1 VAGPF
6 DFSPAFAAFRNLGV
20 LPELEAEFFRYQEP
34 TSFAFGEPVG
44 GGWQLFELLPD
55 AMGCIYPEIP
65 EDVFTKVQAVVG
77 DRERELKLIWHRAR
91 PGEPM
96 ICTGKQLGLSRS
108 DLVRFP
114 ADAFGRRKV
123 FEAIFQWPFAA
134 QARGNG
140 VVLALL
146 DGEPDPALPEL
157 DP

>member
-1 VAGPF
+1 MGVF
-6 DFSPAFAAFRNLGV
+6 DFSPAFAAFANLGV
-20 LPELEAEFFRYQEP
+20 LPELVGEFYRYQEP
-34 TSFAFGEPVG
+34 TSWAHGEPVG

-55 AMGCIYPEIP
+55 AMACIYPEIP
-65 EDVFTKVQAVVG
+65 EDVFSKIQVG

-114 ADAFGRRKV
+114 ADAFGQRKV

-146 DGEPDPALPEL
+146 DGAPDPALPE
-157 DP
+157 PP